1 MPSRERFRRVEAKT
15 APDPLPAVGCLMAVQ
30 AKSRNMTLVTSI
42 TRDFKRTAIKL
53 LNPFQSH

>member
-1 MPSRERFRRVEAKT
+1 MT
-15 APDPLPAVGCLMAVQ
+15 APDPLPAVDSLMAVQ

-42 TRDFKRTAIKL
+42 TRNFKRTAIKL